1 MTPPST
7 ELETTDKLDT
17 KAVIETRDAIA
28 VTSPPADG
36 RRRSLL
42 RRIGS
47 TITRY
52 PSLIQIVLTIV
63 LLTGTSSFLLY
74 RLFRDA
80 WSPDKNN
87 QAILEAIATMEFER
101 KNVLP
106 IENSSSEQ
114 VVTRSYIDLD
124 PYLKVEGWM
133 WINRFGST
141 ITYGRND
148 ERLIASCSTYSPLY
162 LVCNLSKIP

>member
-28 VTSPPADG
+28 VNSPSAGG
-36 RRRSLL
+36 RRRSPL
-42 RRIGS
+42 RWIGN
-47 TITRY
+47 TIARY
-52 PSLIQIVLTIV
+52 PNFIQLVLTLV

-80 WSPDKNN
+80 WSPDKDN
-87 QAILEAIATMEFER
+87 QAILETIATMEFER

-114 VVTRSYIDLD
+114 VVTRSYVDLD
-124 PYLKVEGWM
+124 PYLAAQGWM

-162 LVCNLSKIP
+162 LVCNLSEIP